1 MSQPDPNQNPF
12 QAYGSVPPAPPAGQ
26 GDSTGGLIPYK
37 NMHALVAYYLGVFS
51 IIPCLGFFLGVAA
64 VVLGIIG
71 LRKRKANPVIKGS
84 AHAWI
89 GIIAG
94 GFFALLWG
102 AAMALGIIG
111 AAMNAGR

>member
-1 MSQPDPNQNPF
+1 MAQPDPNPNPF
-12 QAYGSVPPAPPAGQ
+12 QAQGGMPHAQPANT

-37 NMHALVAYYLGVFS
+37 NMPALISYYLGVFS
-51 IIPCLGFFLGVAA
+51 IIPCLGLFLGIAA

-71 LRKRKANPVIKGS
+71 IKKRNANPVIKGT

-94 GFFALLWG
+94 GFFALVWG
-102 AAMALGIIG
+102 AVMILGIVG
-111 AAMNAGR
+111 AAMNAR